1 MPTDS
6 EQVRD
11 QQRDTWDRF
20 SAGWKKWDDDVVQW
34 LAPFGEAMIG
44 HAGLKPDSHVLDV
57 AAGTGE
63 PGLTAAAMVPAGSVT
78 VTDLSEKMLMVA
90 REKAAAAGLEN
101 VRTQVSEAAALP
113 FDDGRFDAVLCRFG
127 FMLFPDVDEAVREI
141 ARTAKPGG
149 RIVAAVWGD
158 PARNDWATTIMGIMN
173 RHVQLPPQPPEAP
186 GLFRCAA
193 PGLMLKSFVDAGLT
207 DVSEETLSVDMVQ
220 ESPERFWEF
229 MTDVAA
235 AAVSG
240 LAQADSGTR
249 DLIRTQVLEA
259 ARTHERDGAIRLSST
274 ATIVVGTV

>member
-6 EQVRD
+6 EQVTD
-11 QQRDTWDRF
+11 LQRDTWDKS

-44 HAGLKPDSHVLDV
+44 QAGLKPDSHVLDV

-63 PGLTAAAMVPAGSVT
+63 PGLTAAALVPEGSVT

-101 VRTQVSEAAALP
+101 VRTRVSDAAALP
-113 FDDGRFDAVLCRFG
+113 FEDGRFDAVLCRFG
-127 FMLFPDVDEAVREI
+127 FMFFPDVHEAVREI
-141 ARTAKPGG
+141 ARTTKPGG
-149 RIVAAVWGD
+149 RIVAAVWAD
-158 PARNDWATTIMGIMN
+158 PSRNHWATTIMGIIS
-173 RHVQLPPQPPEAP
+173 RHVELPAPPPGAP
-186 GLFRCAA
+186 GLFRCAES
-193 PGLMLKSFVDAGLT
+193 GFMLKAFADAGLT
-207 DVSEETLSVDMVQ
+207 DVTEETLTAEMLH
-220 ESPERFWEF
+220 ESPERYWEF

-235 AAVSG
+235 AVVFG
-240 LAQADSGTR
+240 LAQADGGTR

-259 ARTHERDGAIRLSST
+259 ARTHERNGAIRLSST